1 MLFRSKNISNESA
14 GKELNGARSFEVLT
28 QTNFIERTKAGVNAG
43 KFVGFDPITKSIQEQ
58 NFTYGSHYDSM
69 EHANKQPNFS
79 EIANRDGTTNS
90 TTYNSR
96 KSVSLFTTNRKN
108 SNYISKN
115 DPHSVTFDENQN
127 AFLFQRKAIIE
138 NLLSKRLKVVMPG
151 NFELSSGFNVNV
163 DVPYIGSRSNDYE
176 NKDVSINGK
185 HIIIATR
192 HIIGF
197 EKHETIME
205 TATTSNDL
213 NFVPKSTYQEN
224 SEIEN
229 Y

>member
-1 MLFRSKNISNESA
+1 MALWYKSGNTWNTISF
-14 GKELNGARSFEVLT
+14 AR
-28 QTNFIERTKAGVNAG
+28 QT
-43 KFVGFDPITKSIQEQ
+43 
-58 NFTYGSHYDSM
+58 
-69 EHANKQPNFS
+69 
-79 EIANRDGTTNS
+79 
-90 TTYNSR
+90 
-96 KSVSLFTTNRKN
+96 
-108 SNYISKN
+108 
-115 DPHSVTFDENQN
+115 ENQN
-127 AFLFQRKAIIE
+127 AFLCQRKAIIE

-151 NFELSSGFNVNV
+151 NFELSSGYNVNV

-213 NFVPKSTYQEN
+213 DFIPKSSPQE
-224 SEIEN
+224 EMIIEE